1 MNIGK
6 FKLKNN
12 LILAPMAGISDVG
25 FRAVCIMCGAD
36 YGVCEMVS
44 AKALIHNSKKTI
56 DLLTTSK
63 YDKIKVAQ
71 IFGNEP
77 DVMAKAVQ
85 HPALAKFDIID
96 INMGCP
102 APKIVKNG
110 EGSALLKNL
119 PLASKIISE
128 CRHKVQNKSLSVK
141 VRLGFDENN
150 IVEIVKMCE
159 DSGADFVTV
168 HGRTAKQMYSGRAN
182 LDAIA
187 LAKASV
193 KIPVFGNGDVTDAQ
207 TCADM
212 LSTGVDGVMIGRGAI
227 GSPWIFSQLKNRSGD
242 IDKIQAISKHVEILR
257 QIYPERL
264 LVLMLRKH
272 FLAYAAKL
280 HAPVKEK
287 QKFALQTNID
297 ESLKLFQSLV
307 NHFENQ

>member
-1 MNIGK
+1 MAMQNK
-6 FKLKNN
+6 FL
-12 LILAPMAGISDVG
+12 LAPMAGYSDAG
-25 FRAVCIMCGAD
+25 FREVCADFGAD
-36 YGVCEMVS
+36 VTFTEMLS
-44 AKALIHNSKKTI
+44 AQAIKYDSEKTKALAFRALGEKTCI
-56 DLLTTSK
+56 
-63 YDKIKVAQ
+63 AQ
-71 IFGNEP
+71 IFGK
-77 DVMAKAVQ
+77 DADTMAQACENQLLKC
-85 HPALAKFDIID
+85 FDGID

-168 HGRTAKQMYSGRAN
+168 HGRTAKQMYSGRAD

-207 TCADM
+207 TCAGM
-212 LSTGVDGVMIGRGAI
+212 LATGVDGVMIGRGAI

-280 HAPVKEK
+280 HAPVKER

>member
-1 MNIGK
+1 MAMQNK
-6 FKLKNN
+6 FL
-12 LILAPMAGISDVG
+12 LAPMAGYSDAG
-25 FRAVCIMCGAD
+25 FREVCADFGAD
-36 YGVCEMVS
+36 VTFTEMLS
-44 AKALIHNSKKTI
+44 AQAIKYDSEKTKALAFRSSGEKTCI
-56 DLLTTSK
+56 
-63 YDKIKVAQ
+63 AQ
-71 IFGNEP
+71 IFGK
-77 DVMAKAVQ
+77 DADAMAQACENQLLKC
-85 HPALAKFDIID
+85 FDGID

-128 CRHKVQNKSLSVK
+128 CRRKVQNKSLSVK

-168 HGRTAKQMYSGRAN
+168 HGRTAKQMYSGRAD

-207 TCADM
+207 TCAGM
-212 LSTGVDGVMIGRGAI
+212 LSTGVDGVMVGRGAI

-280 HAPVKEK
+280 HAPVKER

>member
-1 MNIGK
+1 MAMQNK
-6 FKLKNN
+6 FL
-12 LILAPMAGISDVG
+12 LAPMAGYSDAG
-25 FRAVCIMCGAD
+25 FREVCADFGAD
-36 YGVCEMVS
+36 VTFTEMLS
-44 AKALIHNSKKTI
+44 AQAIKYDSEKTKALAFRASGEKTCI
-56 DLLTTSK
+56 
-63 YDKIKVAQ
+63 AQ
-71 IFGNEP
+71 IFGK
-77 DVMAKAVQ
+77 DADTMAQACENQLLKC
-85 HPALAKFDIID
+85 FDGID

-207 TCADM
+207 TCAGM
-212 LSTGVDGVMIGRGAI
+212 LATGVDGVMIGRGAI

-280 HAPVKEK
+280 HAPAKER

>member
-1 MNIGK
+1 MAMQNK
-6 FKLKNN
+6 FL
-12 LILAPMAGISDVG
+12 LAPMAGYSDAG
-25 FRAVCIMCGAD
+25 FREVCADFGAD
-36 YGVCEMVS
+36 VTFTEMLS
-44 AKALIHNSKKTI
+44 AQAIKYDSEKTKALAFRASGEKTCI
-56 DLLTTSK
+56 
-63 YDKIKVAQ
+63 AQ
-71 IFGNEP
+71 IFGK
-77 DVMAKAVQ
+77 DADTMAQACENQLLKC
-85 HPALAKFDIID
+85 FDGID

>member
-1 MNIGK
+1 MAMQNK
-6 FKLKNN
+6 FL
-12 LILAPMAGISDVG
+12 LAPMAGYSDAG
-25 FRAVCIMCGAD
+25 FREVCADFGAD
-36 YGVCEMVS
+36 VTFTEMLS
-44 AKALIHNSKKTI
+44 AQAIKYDSEKTKALAFRASGEKTCI
-56 DLLTTSK
+56 
-63 YDKIKVAQ
+63 AQ
-71 IFGNEP
+71 IFGK
-77 DVMAKAVQ
+77 DADTMAQACENQLLKC
-85 HPALAKFDIID
+85 FDGID

-102 APKIVKNG
+102 AQKIVKNG

-128 CRHKVQNKSLSVK
+128 CRRKVKNKSLSVK

-168 HGRTAKQMYSGRAN
+168 HGRTAKQMYSGRAD

-207 TCADM
+207 TCAGM
-212 LSTGVDGVMIGRGAI
+212 LATGVDGVMIGRGAI

-280 HAPVKEK
+280 HAPVKER

>member
-1 MNIGK
+1 MAMQNK
-6 FKLKNN
+6 FL
-12 LILAPMAGISDVG
+12 LAPMAGYSDAG
-25 FRAVCIMCGAD
+25 FREVCADFGAD
-36 YGVCEMVS
+36 VTFTEMLS
-44 AKALIHNSKKTI
+44 AQAIKYDSEKTKALAFRASGEKTCI
-56 DLLTTSK
+56 
-63 YDKIKVAQ
+63 AQ
-71 IFGNEP
+71 IFGK
-77 DVMAKAVQ
+77 DADTMAQACENQLLKC
-85 HPALAKFDIID
+85 FDGID

-280 HAPVKEK
+280 HAPAKER